1 MTKIQFEI
9 LTIICG
15 MMMEGCSKDEAL
27 AYVVLMQY
35 EAEDIRIV
43 MENL

>member
-27 AYVVLMQY
+27 PYVVLMQY

>member
-35 EAEDIRIV
+35 EAKDIRIAV
-43 MENL
+43 EKL